1 MELPGPL
8 IPARFRTRPN
18 RFLTVVEL
26 NGKTVEAHLPD
37 PGRLRELLT
46 PGRRVWVRPA
56 LAANRKTRFTLT
68 LVEAESRELVSV
80 VTTLPNDL
88 VDEAFRHGWI
98 TELADWDVA
107 GRECP
112 WGRSRFD
119 FVLERGAKRRMLVE
133 VKSVTLV
140 EGRCA
145 LFPDA
150 VTARGTRHVRELAA
164 ARANGLEAAVI
175 FVVQRRD
182 ADEVAAARDID
193 PAFADAL
200 TQARDAGV
208 RLLGYRCV
216 VTLEE
221 ARITERLPVSL
232 GPSSKSCGF
241 KGSSPASQP

>member
-1 MELPGPL
+1 MRLPGPL
-8 IPARFRTRPN
+8 TAARFRARPN
-18 RFLTVVEL
+18 RFLAVVEL

-37 PGRLRELLT
+37 PGRLRELLV
-46 PGRRVWVRPA
+46 PGCRVWVRPA
-56 LAANRKTRFTLT
+56 GGGHRRTRFTLS
-68 LVEAESRELVSV
+68 LVEAESGELVSV

-88 VDEAFRHGWI
+88 VGEALGDRRI
-98 TELADWDVA
+98 AELADWAVV
-107 GRECP
+107 GREVP

-119 FVLERGAKRRMLVE
+119 FLLESGDGRRMLAE

-140 EGRCA
+140 EGWRA

-164 ARANGLEAAVI
+164 CRSNRLEAAVI

-182 ADEVAAARDID
+182 AEEVAAARAID

-200 TQARDAGV
+200 IEARSAGV

-216 VTLEE
+216 VTQTE
-221 ARITERLPVSL
+221 ARLSKRLPVSV
-232 GPSSKSCGF
+232 
-241 KGSSPASQP
+241 AH